1 MYSLEDLILNIV
13 SSIIII
19 ILSTISLFMFI
30 VLCVDLYRSINE
42 DFQYCFKNEKKYQV
56 KCV

>member
-13 SSIIII
+13 SILITI

-30 VLCVDLYRSINE
+30 VLCVDLYRSIKE

>member
-13 SSIIII
+13 SILITI
-19 ILSTISLFMFI
+19 ILSIISLFMFI
-30 VLCVDLYRSINE
+30 VLCVDLYRSIKE
-42 DFQYCFKNEKKYQV
+42 DHQYCFNNEKKYQV